1 VRASFFAAS
10 EASRKASHV
19 CFLFFSTWGFSFK
32 IYELKKASERRH
44 SQNTD
49 RIQVANSRPPGTRA
63 KREEGQVYCYLTRKI
78 DGKIAYLFSL
88 LLLLI
93 LVAFIFLSKLYLKI
107 FLDPPP
113 PLMKKVFSW
122 QSKKK
127 ILLKKK
133 IKKRFSLPSTVNC
146 CYSALCFDTPRKKKT
161 ILKKKEREINEILV
175 LQYIWRPHY
184 YYYKK
189 NLKNPTLVTANYG

>member
-93 LVAFIFLSKLYLKI
+93 LVAFIFLSKLYLK
-107 FLDPPP
+107 
-113 PLMKKVFSW
+113 KYFS
-122 QSKKK
+122 
-127 ILLKKK
+127 ILHL
-133 IKKRFSLPSTVNC
+133 L
-146 CYSALCFDTPRKKKT
+146 
-161 ILKKKEREINEILV
+161 
-175 LQYIWRPHY
+175 
-184 YYYKK
+184 
-189 NLKNPTLVTANYG
+189 

>member
-1 VRASFFAAS
+1 MRASFFAAS

-88 LLLLI
+88 LLLI

-146 CYSALCFDTPRKKKT
+146 CYSALCFDTPRKKK
-161 ILKKKEREINEILV
+161 
-175 LQYIWRPHY
+175 QY
-184 YYYKK
+184 
-189 NLKNPTLVTANYG
+189 

>member
-1 VRASFFAAS
+1 MTFNNQCLKIITVFSLCLDYKLFLNCSIYPTFVCASIFFFAAS

-78 DGKIAYLFSL
+78 DGKIALFS
-88 LLLLI
+88 
-93 LVAFIFLSKLYLKI
+93 
-107 FLDPPP
+107 PPP
-113 PLMKKVFSW
+113 DPSRFYLS
-122 QSKKK
+122 
-127 ILLKKK
+127 LKTLFKN
-133 IKKRFSLPSTVNC
+133 ISRSST
-146 CYSALCFDTPRKKKT
+146 SSDEKSFFLAK
-161 ILKKKEREINEILV
+161 
-175 LQYIWRPHY
+175 
-184 YYYKK
+184 
-189 NLKNPTLVTANYG
+189 

>member
-161 ILKKKEREINEILV
+161 ILKKKNE
-175 LQYIWRPHY
+175 
-184 YYYKK
+184 K
-189 NLKNPTLVTANYG
+189 

>member
-1 VRASFFAAS
+1 MRASFFAAS

-88 LLLLI
+88 LLI

-146 CYSALCFDTPRKKKT
+146 CYSALCFDTPRKKKQYWKKRTRNKWDLGTT
-161 ILKKKEREINEILV
+161 IHLETSLLLLQKKSEKSHPCHR
-175 LQYIWRPHY
+175 
-184 YYYKK
+184 
-189 NLKNPTLVTANYG
+189 

>member
-1 VRASFFAAS
+1 MRASFFAAS

-88 LLLLI
+88 LLI

-133 IKKRFSLPSTVNC
+133 LKKDFPCPLLSIVAILHCV
-146 CYSALCFDTPRKKKT
+146 LIPREKKKNN
-161 ILKKKEREINEILV
+161 IEKKEREINEILV

>member
-1 VRASFFAAS
+1 MTCSDLHTIFVFKKSMLENNNILVFSLCLDYVNYYFWTALYTQLLCVRASFFAAS

-127 ILLKKK
+127 YCWKKK
-133 IKKRFSLPSTVNC
+133 N
-146 CYSALCFDTPRKKKT
+146 
-161 ILKKKEREINEILV
+161 
-175 LQYIWRPHY
+175 
-184 YYYKK
+184 
-189 NLKNPTLVTANYG
+189 